1 MEENMEAQVGAEEE
15 TTVRATA
22 ETATETT
29 VPATVETAV
38 ETPPE
43 GGGESSGGAGTVA
56 QIDPEELAALRSVY
70 PDADPQGDMSDPLF
84 RGLLCGE
91 VKPTLR
97 QVYELYH
104 HERLTEAA
112 VGTAVSKAV
121 SAAVSAALAE
131 ALPTAVAEAEAN
143 LLADIRLRGNRP
155 PENGVGSPAVV
166 ASHPSVDRLTR
177 AERAALAGRAERGER
192 IRL

>member
-15 TTVRATA
+15 TTVRTTA

>member
-1 MEENMEAQVGAEEE
+1 MEAQVSAEEE

-22 ETATETT
+22 ETATEMPE
-29 VPATVETAV
+29 VTVETAV
-38 ETPPE
+38 ETTPE
-43 GGGESSGGAGTVA
+43 GGGESSDGAGTVA

-155 PENGVGSPAVV
+155 PENGIGSPAVV

>member
-22 ETATETT
+22 ETATEM
-29 VPATVETAV
+29 PEATVETAV
-38 ETPPE
+38 ETTPE
-43 GGGESSGGAGTVA
+43 GGGESSDGAGTVA
-56 QIDPEELAALRSVY
+56 QIDPEELSALRSVY
-70 PDADPQGDMSDPLF
+70 PEADPQGDMSDPLF

-143 LLADIRLRGNRP
+143 LLADIRLRETRP
-155 PENGVGSPAVV
+155 PENGIGSPAVV

>member
-1 MEENMEAQVGAEEE
+1 MDENMEAQVGAEEE
-15 TTVRATA
+15 TTA
-22 ETATETT
+22 EAVTEA
-29 VPATVETAV
+29 VDEPAAEENGA
-38 ETPPE
+38 
-43 GGGESSGGAGTVA
+43 SSDGAGTVA
-56 QIDPEELAALRSVY
+56 EIDPDELAALRSVY

-104 HERLTEAA
+104 REQLTETA

-143 LLADIRLRGNRP
+143 LLADIRLRGSRP
-155 PENGVGSPAVV
+155 PENGIGSPAVV
-166 ASHPSVDRLTR
+166 ASHPSVDRLTK

>member
-1 MEENMEAQVGAEEE
+1 MNETMEAQIGAEEE
-15 TTVRATA
+15 TTI

-29 VPATVETAV
+29 IETTAETAADT
-38 ETPPE
+38 TPEE
-43 GGGESSGGAGTVA
+43 GGVPSDGTGMVA
-56 QIDPEELAALRSVY
+56 QIDPDELTALRSVY
-70 PDADPQGDMSDPLF
+70 PDADPLGDMSDPLF

-104 HERLTEAA
+104 REALTAAA
-112 VGTAVSKAV
+112 VKGAVGPAVSQAV
-121 SAAVSAALAE
+121 SEALAE
-131 ALPTAVAEAEAN
+131 AVPAAVAEAEER
-143 LLADIRLRGNRP
+143 LLADIRLRGTRP
-155 PENGVGSPAVV
+155 VENGIASPAVV

-177 AERAALAGRAERGER
+177 SERAALAHRAERGEQ

>member
-1 MEENMEAQVGAEEE
+1 MDENMEAQVGAEE
-15 TTVRATA
+15 AITA
-22 ETATETT
+22 E
-29 VPATVETAV
+29 AV
-38 ETPPE
+38 A
-43 GGGESSGGAGTVA
+43 ESAAEENEVSSDGAGKVA
-56 QIDPEELAALRSVY
+56 EIDPDELAALRSVY

-104 HERLTEAA
+104 RERLTEAA
-112 VGTAVSKAV
+112 VGIAVSEAV

-131 ALPTAVAEAEAN
+131 ALPAAVAEAEAN

-155 PENGVGSPAVV
+155 PENGIGSPAVV
-166 ASHPSVDRLTR
+166 ASHPSVDRLTK
-177 AERAALAGRAERGER
+177 AERAALASRAERGER

>member
-1 MEENMEAQVGAEEE
+1 MDETMEAQIGAEEE
-15 TTVRATA
+15 TTI
-22 ETATETT
+22 ETTTETT
-29 VPATVETAV
+29 IETAV
-38 ETPPE
+38 DTAPKE
-43 GGGESSGGAGTVA
+43 GSEPSDGAGMVA
-56 QIDPEELAALRSVY
+56 QIDPDELTALRSVY

-104 HERLTEAA
+104 RESLTAAA
-112 VGTAVSKAV
+112 VKGAVGPAVSQAV
-121 SAAVSAALAE
+121 SEALAE
-131 ALPTAVAEAEAN
+131 AVPAAVAEAEER
-143 LLADIRLRGNRP
+143 LLADIRLRGTRP
-155 PENGVGSPAVV
+155 VENGIASPAVV

-177 AERAALAGRAERGER
+177 SERAALAHRAERGEQ